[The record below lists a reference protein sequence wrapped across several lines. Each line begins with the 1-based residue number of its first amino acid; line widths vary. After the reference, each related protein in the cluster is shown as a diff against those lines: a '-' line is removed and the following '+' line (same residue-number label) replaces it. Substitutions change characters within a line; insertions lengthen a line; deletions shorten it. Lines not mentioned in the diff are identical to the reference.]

1 MRKRKFAEGGVF
13 REGMQV
19 PQDIDGASAPKK
31 KSMPMR
37 KPTSPKTPDQ
47 DFVPAY
53 GDDANYSRKKDKERA
68 EMSQRARQIGREEG
82 AARQQKASTRG
93 GVLGTPMAYMERAG
107 QYIGDKFDDADAY
120 LSEKVGMKD
129 RAAFTKGVRQGLK
142 DEGYAKGGSV
152 GSASKRAD
160 GCATKGKTKGTMITM
175 MGGGKC

>member
-1 MRKRKFAEGGVF
+1 MKKRKFNDGGIYTAEMGKP
-13 REGMQV
+13 
-19 PQDIDGASAPKK
+19 PQDIDGASVRMKKPMPKP
-31 KSMPMR
+31 PMAMK
-37 KPTSPKTPDQ
+37 KPTSLKTPDK

-68 EMSQRARQIGREEG
+68 EMSQRAREIGREEG
-82 AARQQKASTRG
+82 AARQQKAAGRG
-93 GVLGTPMAYMERAG
+93 GILGTPAAYIERAG

-160 GCATKGKTKGTMITM
+160 GCATKGKTKGRMI
-175 MGGGKC
+175 